1 MKKFF
6 KVLLLAAVALMPVM
20 GMAQEKPSEK
30 DVEQKFEREMQLRQ
44 YTDSVER
51 ARLTQLYAHQEEMAR
66 IADKKFSTM
75 RGDLPDIIILII
87 VASAILGVVFIVMKN
102 SRRKAEDHKELI
114 NKLIDN
120 NLLNSTEPIS
130 KEAIEALMQP
140 KKTEKERFIGDATL
154 LGLGIGLFVGAL
166 EIIHGGPKDFLGLA
180 GVILIGLGLFRLI
193 IRTITT
199 IIERRNAKRKLET
212 KLMEEAVRKQ
222 RTDIVQE
229 AEVIEEK

>member
-20 GMAQEKPSEK
+20 GMAQEKHA
-30 DVEQKFEREMQLRQ
+30 EQKFEREMRLRQ

-75 RGDLPDIIILII
+75 RGNLPNIIILLI
-87 VASAILGVVFIVMKN
+87 VSCAILGIVYIVMKN
-102 SRRKAEDHKELI
+102 SHRKAEDHKELI

-130 KEAIEALMQP
+130 KETIEALMKP

-154 LGLGIGLFVGAL
+154 LGLGIGLFVGASA
-166 EIIHGGPKDFLGLA
+166 IHGGPGDLLGLA